1 MIRATGKNFYGVRG
15 TNLSDRDEV
24 IVQCRWA
31 LRAAISLI
39 VSEKGMGKLHFSLEE
54 FTTQNRGGKGV
65 KCYKIT
71 EKTGNVVGM
80 KAVNEDN
87 EIMINTTEELLFVC
101 SVRIYQFSDVWHR
114 E

>member
-1 MIRATGKNFYGVRG
+1 M
-15 TNLSDRDEV
+15 NLSDRDEV
-24 IVQCRWA
+24 IAMQMSTQGSD
-31 LRAAISLI
+31 LLI
-39 VSEKGMGKLHFSLEE
+39 VSEKGMGKRTSLEE

-87 EIMINTTEELLFVC
+87 EIMIINTEGIIILMKCADL
-101 SVRIYQFSDVWHR
+101 SV
-114 E
+114 